1 MIFVT
6 IGTQEPFDRLIEMA
20 DELALSLKEDKII
33 AQVIKSNYIV
43 KNIEVV
49 DFVSPHDFEKLME
62 DAQLIISHAG
72 MGSIITAL
80 TIGKPIVVMPRLAGL
95 GEHRNEHQLATV
107 KKVGQIEGV
116 YVVNTKEELNAKVKE
131 LLISG
136 KKLSSSKFS
145 AVASRELIISIKDFI
160 NTIE

>member
-6 IGTQEPFDRLIEMA
+6 IGTQEPFDRLIEMV

-33 AQVIKSNYIV
+33 AQVIKSNYSV
-43 KNIEVV
+43 KNIEVI
-49 DFVSPHDFEKLME
+49 DFVSPHDFEKLFK

-80 TIGKPIVVMPRLAGL
+80 TIGKPIVVMPRLASL

-107 KKVGQIEGV
+107 KKMGEIEGV
-116 YVVNTKEELNAKVKE
+116 YVVNSKEELSAKVKE
-131 LLISG
+131 ILFSG
-136 KKLSSSKFS
+136 EKSSSAKFS
-145 AVASRELIISIKDFI
+145 TVASKELIMSIKDFI
-160 NTIE
+160 NLID

>member
-6 IGTQEPFDRLIEMA
+6 IGTQEPFDRLIEMV
-20 DELALSLKEDKII
+20 DELALSLQKDKII

-49 DFVSPHDFEKLME
+49 DFVSPHDFEKLIE
-62 DAQLIISHAG
+62 DAELIISHAG

-80 TIGKPIVVMPRLAGL
+80 TIGRPIVVMPRLASL

-107 KKVGQIEGV
+107 KKVGQIDGV

-131 LLISG
+131 ILISG
-136 KKLSSSKFS
+136 EKSSSCKLST
-145 AVASRELIISIKDFI
+145 VASNELILSIKDFI
-160 NTIE
+160 NTID